1 MVNNFKIKLTPICAF
16 IRINIMVLTSLL
28 DSNFSDT
35 VEKCKVAI
43 SNFHIKDL
51 VEIIILALMLFLA
64 FHLLKGRKAG
74 ALVTGLIVLAGLS
87 FLSNLFGFNVLHK
100 LFSTILG
107 SGLFVVI
114 IIFQPEIRDAL
125 EKIGNGSL
133 KGIMSFSDRKKK
145 KEQYQ
150 NAIDNI
156 CSAVTE
162 LSRESTGALI
172 VIERSIRLSDVIKMG
187 VLIDANV
194 NDLLIRNL
202 FYNKAPLH
210 DGAVVISGDKMIA
223 AGCFLPLTQRVD
235 LDSSLGTRHRAAIGL
250 AERSDA
256 IVIVV
261 SEETGGI
268 SIAYD
273 FSLLRNVK
281 PTELKAFL
289 LENVLRISCN
299 SSDK

>member
-1 MVNNFKIKLTPICAF
+1 ML
-16 IRINIMVLTSLL
+16 LTSLF
-28 DSNFSDT
+28 DTNFSEIA
-35 VEKCKVAI
+35 EKCKTAI
-43 SNFHIKDL
+43 VNFHFKDAI
-51 VEIIILALMLFLA
+51 EIIILAGILFLA

-87 FLSNLFGFNVLHK
+87 ALSWFLRFDVLYK
-100 LFSTILG
+100 VFSTILD
-107 SGLFVVI
+107 SGLLVVI

-145 KEQYQ
+145 KEQYR

-156 CSAVTE
+156 CSAVAE
-162 LSRESTGALI
+162 LSKESTGALI
-172 VIERSIRLSDVIKMG
+172 AVERSIRLSDVVRTG
-187 VLIDANV
+187 VPIDANV

-210 DGAVVISGDKMIA
+210 DGAVLISGDKITA

-235 LDSSLGTRHRAAIGL
+235 LDSSLGTRHRAAMGL

-261 SEETGGI
+261 SEETGTI

-273 FSLLRNVK
+273 FSLMRKVT
-281 PTELKAFL
+281 PDELKEFL
-289 LENVLRISCN
+289 LEHVLRISCN
-299 SSDK
+299 PSEE

>member
-1 MVNNFKIKLTPICAF
+1 M
-16 IRINIMVLTSLL
+16 MLTSIL
-28 DSNFSDT
+28 DSNFSEI
-35 VEKCKVAI
+35 VEKCKIAI
-43 SNFHIKDL
+43 SNFQVKDL
-51 VEIIILALMLFLA
+51 IEIVILAGLLFLA
-64 FHLLKGRKAG
+64 FQLLRGRKAG
-74 ALVTGLIVLAGLS
+74 ALVTGLVVVAGLS
-87 FLSNLFGFNVLHK
+87 ILSNIFNLNVLYR

-107 SGLFVVI
+107 SGLLVVI

-145 KEQYQ
+145 KEQYL
-150 NAIDNI
+150 NAIENI

-172 VIERSIRLSDVIKMG
+172 VIERSISLSDVVKMG
-187 VLIDANV
+187 VTLDANV

-202 FYNKAPLH
+202 FYDKAPLH
-210 DGAVVISGDKMIA
+210 DGAVVISGDKIVA

-235 LDSSLGTRHRAAIGL
+235 LDSSLGTRHRAAIGM

-273 FSLLRNVK
+273 FSLIRNVK
-281 PTELKAFL
+281 PKELKEFL

-299 SSDK
+299 PLDN

>member
-1 MVNNFKIKLTPICAF
+1 ML
-16 IRINIMVLTSLL
+16 LTSLL
-28 DSNFSDT
+28 DSNFSEI
-35 VEKCKVAI
+35 VERCKVAI
-43 SNFHIKDL
+43 SNFRPKDL
-51 VEIIILALMLFLA
+51 IEIVILAGMLFLA
-64 FHLLKGRKAG
+64 FHLLKGRKIG
-74 ALVTGLIVLAGLS
+74 ALITGLVVLAGLS
-87 FLSNLFGFNVLHK
+87 VLSSLFNFTVLYK
-100 LFSTILG
+100 IFSTILG
-107 SGLFVVI
+107 SGLLVVI

-145 KEQYQ
+145 KEQYL
-150 NAIDNI
+150 NAIENI

-172 VIERSIRLSDVIKMG
+172 VVERSIRLSDVIKMG
-187 VLIDANV
+187 VVIDANA

-210 DGAVVISGDKMIA
+210 DGAVVISGDKIVA

-281 PTELKAFL
+281 PNELREFL

-299 SSDK
+299 PSDK

>member
-1 MVNNFKIKLTPICAF
+1 M
-16 IRINIMVLTSLL
+16 LTSLF
-28 DSNFSDT
+28 DSNVSEI
-35 VEKCKVAI
+35 VEKCKNAI
-43 SNFHIKDL
+43 SNFHLKDL
-51 VEIIILALMLFLA
+51 IEIIILAVMLFLA

-74 ALVTGLIVLAGLS
+74 ALVTGLVVLAGLS
-87 FLSNLFGFNVLHK
+87 ALSWFLRFNVLYK

-107 SGLFVVI
+107 SGLLVVI

-145 KEQYQ
+145 KEQYR

-172 VIERSIRLSDVIKMG
+172 VVERSIRLSDVIRMG
-187 VLIDANV
+187 VVIDANV

-210 DGAVVISGDKMIA
+210 DGAVVISGDKILA

-261 SEETGGI
+261 SEETGTI

-273 FSLLRNVK
+273 FSLMRNVK
-281 PTELKAFL
+281 LDELKDFL

-299 SSDK
+299 PSEE

>member
-1 MVNNFKIKLTPICAF
+1 ML
-16 IRINIMVLTSLL
+16 LTSLL
-28 DSNFSDT
+28 DTSFTEIITRCKAAICNFQ
-35 VEKCKVAI
+35 
-43 SNFHIKDL
+43 IKDL
-51 VEIIILALMLFLA
+51 IEILILSAIIFSA
-64 FHLLKGRKAG
+64 FRLLKGRKAG
-74 ALVTGLIVLAGLS
+74 ALVTGLLVLAGLS
-87 FLSNLFGFNVLHK
+87 VLASLLNFNVLYK

-107 SGLFVVI
+107 SGLLVMI

-133 KGIMSFSDRKKK
+133 KGIMSFSDRKRK
-145 KEQYQ
+145 KEQFS

-156 CSAVTE
+156 CSAVSE

-172 VIERSIRLSDVIKMG
+172 VIERSIRLSDVTKTG
-187 VLIDANV
+187 VAIDANV

-210 DGAVVISGDKMIA
+210 DGAVVISGDKIVS

-235 LDSSLGTRHRAAIGL
+235 LDSSLGTRHRAAIGM

-256 IVIVV
+256 VVVVV
-261 SEETGGI
+261 SEETGVI

-273 FSLLRNVK
+273 FSLIRNVK
-281 PTELKAFL
+281 PMELRAFL
-289 LENVLRISCN
+289 LENVLRIHTEEN
-299 SSDK
+299 

>member
-1 MVNNFKIKLTPICAF
+1 
-16 IRINIMVLTSLL
+16 MVLWSLL
-28 DSNFSDT
+28 DSKFSDI
-35 VEKCKVAI
+35 VDRCKIAI
-43 SNFHIKDL
+43 SDFRPKDL
-51 VEIIILALMLFLA
+51 VEILILAGMLFLA

-74 ALVTGLIVLAGLS
+74 ALLTGLIVVAGLS
-87 FLSNLFGFNVLHK
+87 VLSSLFNFTVLYR
-100 LFSTILG
+100 LFSTVLG
-107 SGLFVVI
+107 SGLLVVI

-145 KEQYQ
+145 KEQYL

-162 LSRESTGALI
+162 LSRDSTGALI
-172 VIERSIRLSDVIKMG
+172 VIERSIRLSDVIRMG
-187 VLIDANV
+187 VTIDANV
-194 NDLLIRNL
+194 NDLLLRNL

-210 DGAVVISGDKMIA
+210 DGAVVISGDRIVA

-235 LDSSLGTRHRAAIGL
+235 LDSSLGTRHRAAIGM
-250 AERSDA
+250 AEKSDA
-256 IVIVV
+256 IVVVV

-273 FSLLRNVK
+273 FSLVRNVK
-281 PTELKAFL
+281 PMELRAFL
-289 LENVLRISCN
+289 LENVLRINNTSEG
-299 SSDK
+299 

>member
-1 MVNNFKIKLTPICAF
+1 M
-16 IRINIMVLTSLL
+16 MLTSIL
-28 DSNFSDT
+28 DSNFSEI
-35 VEKCKVAI
+35 VEKCKIAI
-43 SNFHIKDL
+43 SNFQVKDFI
-51 VEIIILALMLFLA
+51 EIIILAGLLFLA
-64 FHLLKGRKAG
+64 FQLLRGRKAG
-74 ALVTGLIVLAGLS
+74 ALVTGLVVVAGLS
-87 FLSNLFGFNVLHK
+87 ILSNIFNLNVLYR

-107 SGLFVVI
+107 SGLLVVI

-145 KEQYQ
+145 KEQYL
-150 NAIDNI
+150 NAIENI

-172 VIERSIRLSDVIKMG
+172 VIERSISLSDVVKMG
-187 VLIDANV
+187 VTLDANV

-202 FYNKAPLH
+202 FYDKAPLH
-210 DGAVVISGDKMIA
+210 DGAVVISGDKIVA

-235 LDSSLGTRHRAAIGL
+235 LDSSLGTRHRAAIGM

-273 FSLLRNVK
+273 FSLIRNVK
-281 PTELKAFL
+281 PKALKEFL

-299 SSDK
+299 PSDN

>member
-1 MVNNFKIKLTPICAF
+1 ML
-16 IRINIMVLTSLL
+16 LTSLL
-28 DSNFSDT
+28 DSNFSEI
-35 VEKCKVAI
+35 VERCKVAI
-43 SNFHIKDL
+43 SNFRPKDL
-51 VEIIILALMLFLA
+51 IEIVILAGMLFLA
-64 FHLLKGRKAG
+64 FHLLKGRKIG
-74 ALVTGLIVLAGLS
+74 ALITGLVVLAGLS
-87 FLSNLFGFNVLHK
+87 VLSSLFNFTVLYK
-100 LFSTILG
+100 IFSTILG
-107 SGLFVVI
+107 SGLLVVI

-145 KEQYQ
+145 KEQYL
-150 NAIDNI
+150 NAIENI

-172 VIERSIRLSDVIKMG
+172 VVERSIRLSDVIKMG
-187 VLIDANV
+187 VVIDANA

-210 DGAVVISGDKMIA
+210 DGAVVISGDKIVA

-281 PTELKAFL
+281 PKELREFL

-299 SSDK
+299 PSDK

>member
-1 MVNNFKIKLTPICAF
+1 ML
-16 IRINIMVLTSLL
+16 LTSLL
-28 DSNFSDT
+28 DSNFSEI
-35 VEKCKVAI
+35 VERCKVAI
-43 SNFHIKDL
+43 SNFRPQDL
-51 VEIIILALMLFLA
+51 IEIVILAGMLFLA
-64 FHLLKGRKAG
+64 FHLLKGRKIG
-74 ALVTGLIVLAGLS
+74 ALITGLVVLAGLS
-87 FLSNLFGFNVLHK
+87 VLSSLFNFTVLYK
-100 LFSTILG
+100 IFSTILG
-107 SGLFVVI
+107 SGLLVVI

-145 KEQYQ
+145 KEQYL
-150 NAIDNI
+150 NAIENI

-172 VIERSIRLSDVIKMG
+172 VVERSIRLSDVIKMG
-187 VLIDANV
+187 VVIDANA

-210 DGAVVISGDKMIA
+210 DGAVVISGDKIVA

-281 PTELKAFL
+281 PKELREFL

-299 SSDK
+299 PSDK

>member
-1 MVNNFKIKLTPICAF
+1 
-16 IRINIMVLTSLL
+16 MVLTSIL
-28 DSNFSDT
+28 DSSFS
-35 VEKCKVAI
+35 EIAERCKVAI
-43 SNFHIKDL
+43 SNFRVKDL
-51 VEIIILALMLFLA
+51 IEIIIIAVLLFLA

-74 ALVTGLIVLAGLS
+74 ALVTGLVVLAGLS
-87 FLSNLFGFNVLHK
+87 LLSSLLNFNVLYK

-107 SGLFVVI
+107 SGLLVII

-145 KEQYQ
+145 KEKYL
-150 NAIDNI
+150 NAIENI
-156 CSAVTE
+156 CSAVEE

-187 VLIDANV
+187 VVIDANV

-202 FYNKAPLH
+202 FYNRAPLH
-210 DGAVVISGDKMIA
+210 DGAVVISGDKIVA

-235 LDSSLGTRHRAAIGL
+235 LDSSLGTRHRAAIGM

-273 FSLLRNVK
+273 FSLMRNVK
-281 PTELKAFL
+281 TKELREFL

-299 SSDK
+299 ASHK

>member
-1 MVNNFKIKLTPICAF
+1 M
-16 IRINIMVLTSLL
+16 MLTSIL
-28 DSNFSDT
+28 DSNFSEI
-35 VEKCKVAI
+35 VEKCKIAI
-43 SNFHIKDL
+43 SNFQVKDFI
-51 VEIIILALMLFLA
+51 EIIILAGLLFLA
-64 FHLLKGRKAG
+64 FQLLRGRKAG
-74 ALVTGLIVLAGLS
+74 ALVTGLVVVAGLS
-87 FLSNLFGFNVLHK
+87 ILSNIFNLNVLYR

-107 SGLFVVI
+107 SGLLVVI

-145 KEQYQ
+145 KEQYL
-150 NAIDNI
+150 NAIENI

-172 VIERSIRLSDVIKMG
+172 VIERSISLSDVVKMG
-187 VLIDANV
+187 VTLDANV

-202 FYNKAPLH
+202 FYDKAPLH
-210 DGAVVISGDKMIA
+210 DGAVVISGDKIVA

-235 LDSSLGTRHRAAIGL
+235 LDSSLGTRHRAAIGM

-273 FSLLRNVK
+273 FSLIRNVK
-281 PTELKAFL
+281 PKVLKEFL

-299 SSDK
+299 PSDN

>member
-1 MVNNFKIKLTPICAF
+1 ML
-16 IRINIMVLTSLL
+16 LTSIF
-28 DSNFSDT
+28 DSNFSEII
-35 VEKCKVAI
+35 EKCKVAI
-43 SNFHIKDL
+43 TDFHIKDAI
-51 VEIIILALMLFLA
+51 EIIILAGMLFLA
-64 FHLLKGRKAG
+64 FQLLKGRKAG

-87 FLSNLFGFNVLHK
+87 VLSSLFDFNVLYK
-100 LFSTILG
+100 LFSTVLG
-107 SGLFVVI
+107 SGLLVVI

-145 KEQYQ
+145 KEQYL
-150 NAIDNI
+150 NAIENI
-156 CSAVTE
+156 CSAVAE

-172 VIERSIRLSDVIKMG
+172 VVERSIRLSDVIKMG
-187 VLIDANV
+187 VVIDANV

-210 DGAVVISGDKMIA
+210 DGAVVISGEKIVA

-273 FSLLRNVK
+273 FSLIRNVK
-281 PTELKAFL
+281 PKELKEFL

>member
-1 MVNNFKIKLTPICAF
+1 M
-16 IRINIMVLTSLL
+16 LTSLL
-28 DSNFSDT
+28 DSNFS
-35 VEKCKVAI
+35 EIIENCRVAI

-51 VEIIILALMLFLA
+51 IEIIILAGMLFLA

-74 ALVTGLIVLAGLS
+74 ALVTGLLVLAGLS
-87 FLSNLFGFNVLHK
+87 VFSSLLNFNVLHK
-100 LFSTILG
+100 LFSTVLG
-107 SGLFVVI
+107 SGLLVVI

-125 EKIGNGSL
+125 EKIGNRSL
-133 KGIMSFSDRKKK
+133 KGIMSFSDRKRK

-187 VLIDANV
+187 IVIDANV

-210 DGAVVISGDKMIA
+210 DGAIVVSGDKIVA

-273 FSLLRNVK
+273 FSLMRNVK
-281 PTELKAFL
+281 PKELKEFL

-299 SSDK
+299 PSDK

>member
-1 MVNNFKIKLTPICAF
+1 M
-16 IRINIMVLTSLL
+16 MLTSIL
-28 DSNFSDT
+28 DSNFSEI
-35 VEKCKVAI
+35 VEKCKTAI
-43 SNFHIKDL
+43 GNFEPKDFI
-51 VEIIILALMLFLA
+51 EIIILAGLLFLA
-64 FHLLKGRKAG
+64 FQLLRGRKAG
-74 ALVTGLIVLAGLS
+74 ALVTGLVVVAGLS
-87 FLSNLFGFNVLHK
+87 ILSNIFDLNVLYN

-107 SGLFVVI
+107 SGLLVVI

-145 KEQYQ
+145 KEQYL
-150 NAIDNI
+150 NAIENI

-172 VIERSIRLSDVIKMG
+172 VIERSISLSDVVKMG
-187 VLIDANV
+187 VTLDANV

-202 FYNKAPLH
+202 FYDRAPLH
-210 DGAVVISGDKMIA
+210 DGAVVISGDKIVA

-235 LDSSLGTRHRAAIGL
+235 LDSSLGTRHRAAIGM
-250 AERSDA
+250 AERSDS

-273 FSLLRNVK
+273 FSLIRNVK
-281 PTELKAFL
+281 PQTLKEFL

-299 SSDK
+299 PTDN

>member
-1 MVNNFKIKLTPICAF
+1 ML
-16 IRINIMVLTSLL
+16 LSSLL
-28 DSNFSDT
+28 DSNFSDII
-35 VEKCKVAI
+35 EKCKVAI
-43 SNFHIKDL
+43 GNFHVKDAI
-51 VEIIILALMLFLA
+51 EIIILAAMLFLA

-74 ALVTGLIVLAGLS
+74 ALVTGLIVVAGLS
-87 FLSNLFGFNVLHK
+87 LLSSLFKFNVLYK
-100 LFSTILG
+100 IFSTVLG
-107 SGLFVVI
+107 SGLLVII

-145 KEQYQ
+145 KEQCL

-172 VIERSIRLSDVIKMG
+172 VIERSISLSDVVKMG
-187 VLIDANV
+187 VSIDANV

-210 DGAVVISGDKMIA
+210 DGAVVISGDKILA

-235 LDSSLGTRHRAAIGL
+235 LDSSLGTRHRAAIGM

-261 SEETGGI
+261 SEETGRI

-273 FSLLRNVK
+273 FYLIRNVK
-281 PTELKAFL
+281 PKALKEFL

-299 SSDK
+299 TSDK

>member
-1 MVNNFKIKLTPICAF
+1 M
-16 IRINIMVLTSLL
+16 LTSLL
-28 DSNFSDT
+28 DSNFSEIFDR
-35 VEKCKVAI
+35 CKSAI
-43 SNFHIKDL
+43 SNFGLKDL
-51 VEIIILALMLFLA
+51 IEVLILSAIIFLA

-74 ALVTGLIVLAGLS
+74 ALVTGLIVVAGLS
-87 FLSNLFGFNVLHK
+87 IISNLLNFTVLYS

-107 SGLFVVI
+107 SGLLVVI

-125 EKIGNGSL
+125 EKLGNGSL

-145 KEQYQ
+145 KEQYL

-156 CSAVTE
+156 CSAVNE
-162 LSRESTGALI
+162 LSKESTGALI

-187 VLIDANV
+187 VVLDANV
-194 NDLLIRNL
+194 NDLLLRNL
-202 FYNKAPLH
+202 FYDKSPLH
-210 DGAVVISGDKMIA
+210 DGAVVISGDKILA

-235 LDSSLGTRHRAAIGL
+235 LDSSLGTRHRAAIGM

-281 PTELKAFL
+281 SAELRKFL
-289 LENVLRISCN
+289 KENVLRIKCDDSEE
-299 SSDK
+299 

>member
-1 MVNNFKIKLTPICAF
+1 M
-16 IRINIMVLTSLL
+16 MLTSIL
-28 DSNFSDT
+28 DSNFSEI
-35 VEKCKVAI
+35 VEKCKIAI
-43 SNFHIKDL
+43 SNFQVKDL
-51 VEIIILALMLFLA
+51 IEIIILAGLLFLA
-64 FHLLKGRKAG
+64 FQLLKGRKAG
-74 ALVTGLIVLAGLS
+74 ALVTGLVVVAGLS
-87 FLSNLFGFNVLHK
+87 ILSNIFNLNVLYR

-107 SGLFVVI
+107 SGLLVVI

-145 KEQYQ
+145 KEQYL
-150 NAIDNI
+150 NAIENI

-172 VIERSIRLSDVIKMG
+172 VIERSISLSDVVKMG
-187 VLIDANV
+187 VTLDANV

-202 FYNKAPLH
+202 FYDKAPLH
-210 DGAVVISGDKMIA
+210 DGAVVISGDKIVA

-235 LDSSLGTRHRAAIGL
+235 LDSSLGTRHRAAIGM

-261 SEETGGI
+261 SEETGGV

-273 FSLLRNVK
+273 FSLIRNVK
-281 PTELKAFL
+281 PKALKEFL

-299 SSDK
+299 PLDN